1 MPSFA
6 EQLTGSEKE
15 FVAALRRI
23 ITTADKAASEAPGAI
38 MSAKDALC
46 YTEEGTFKY
55 GLAKGKAGITV
66 HSMVM
71 YANADIADLGKS
83 SLTGAKFQKGCINIL
98 DPDAFDLKAFEN
110 WMKASAKKD
119 FSPVIEHYR
128 KRNAKNSR

>member
-6 EQLTGSEKE
+6 DKLTGPEKD
-15 FVAALRRI
+15 FVTALRRI
-23 ITTADKAASEAPGAI
+23 IKMADRAAKEAPGAI

-46 YTEEGTFKY
+46 YNEQETFKY
-55 GLAKGKAGITV
+55 GLAKGKSGITF

-83 SLTGAKFQKGCINIL
+83 SLTGAKFQKGCINIP

-110 WMKASAKKD
+110 WMNASAKKD

-128 KRNAKNSR
+128 KKRI